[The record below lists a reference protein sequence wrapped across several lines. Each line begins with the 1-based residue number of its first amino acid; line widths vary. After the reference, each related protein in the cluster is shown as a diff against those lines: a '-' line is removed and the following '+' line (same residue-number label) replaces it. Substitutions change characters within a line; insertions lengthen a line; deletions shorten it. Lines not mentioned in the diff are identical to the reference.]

1 MAAESGQE
9 RTEQPTPKRLNDA
22 KKKGQIARSRELNTT
37 AILLA
42 GGGGMIFMGDHIMG
56 GLRDMMVN
64 GLSLDR
70 NVLLNSESMVTLF
83 SDNIADALLMLAP
96 LFVLLV
102 VVALL
107 VPMALGGFSFSLEAI
122 AFKAEKLNPIKGLGK
137 IFAWRGLV
145 ELLKALAKF
154 VIVATVVVI
163 YLNINTDKLL
173 HLGDLSIEVALVET
187 AYLIFWGFL
196 FTSCALIVV
205 TIIDVPFQIWDHSK
219 QLMMT
224 LQEVKDEYKETDGRP
239 EVKQHIR
246 QVQME
251 MAERRM
257 MQEVPKADVVI
268 TNPTHY
274 AVALKYDQTSM
285 GAPRVIAKGADLI
298 AAEIRKVAAEHNVP
312 IAAAPPLTRALFYST
327 ELNDEIPAGLYLA
340 VAQVLAYVY
349 QLDKRRKASNE
360 EIILPDVQ
368 IPDDLQHD

>member
-22 KKKGQIARSRELNTT
+22 QKKGQTARSRELNTT

-42 GGGGMIFMGDHIMG
+42 GGGGMIFMGDRIMG
-56 GLRDMMVN
+56 GLRDIMVN
-64 GLSLDR
+64 GLTLER
-70 NVLLNSESMVTLF
+70 EVLFNSDSMVALF
-83 SDNIADALLMLAP
+83 SGNVIDALLILLP
-96 LFVLLV
+96 LFALLV

-107 VPMALGGFSFSLEAI
+107 APMALGGFSFSIQAM
-122 AFKAEKLNPIKGLGK
+122 AFKAEKLDPIKGLGK

-154 VIVATVVVI
+154 VIVAAVVVT

-173 HLGDLSIEVALVET
+173 HLGELSIDVALVET

-205 TIIDVPFQIWDHSK
+205 TLVDVPFQLWDHNK

-246 QVQME
+246 KVQME

-257 MQEVPKADVVI
+257 MQEVPNADVVI

-285 GAPRVIAKGADLI
+285 GAPRVVAKGADLI
-298 AAEIRKVAAEHNVP
+298 AAEIRKVAKENNVP

-349 QLDKRRKASNE
+349 QLDKRHKASYD
-360 EIILPDVQ
+360 EITLPDVP